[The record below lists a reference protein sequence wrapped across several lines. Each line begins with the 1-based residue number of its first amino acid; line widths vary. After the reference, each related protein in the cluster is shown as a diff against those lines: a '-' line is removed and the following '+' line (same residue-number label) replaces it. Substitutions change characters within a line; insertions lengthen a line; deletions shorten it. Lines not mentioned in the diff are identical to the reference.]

1 MLRYFKITQNEEKND
16 PNESCPEK
24 KRRELSPD
32 KNNNESAAGSFAENS
47 SIESA
52 RPNSPRR
59 VPTSP
64 ICRPKADAGE
74 GNRSTI
80 PIVPVRS
87 DHHNYI
93 KNGGM

>member
-32 KNNNESAAGSFAENS
+32 KNNNESAAGSIAENS

-52 RPNSPRR
+52 RPNSPLR
-59 VPTSP
+59 VPTS
-64 ICRPKADAGE
+64 D
-74 GNRSTI
+74 
-80 PIVPVRS
+80 S
-87 DHHNYI
+87 DT
-93 KNGGM
+93 